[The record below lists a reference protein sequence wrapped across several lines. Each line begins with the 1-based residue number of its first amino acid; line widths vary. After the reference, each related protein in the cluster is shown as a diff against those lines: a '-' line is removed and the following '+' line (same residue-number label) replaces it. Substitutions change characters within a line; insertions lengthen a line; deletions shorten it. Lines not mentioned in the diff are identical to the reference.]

1 MHVGRDTALR
11 IEDYLDADGHIAL
24 PGGITLL
31 SFLDRNIAQWAHSP
45 AFRYLD
51 YTHDDQ
57 ARVVELTWSQLGSR
71 LRAVGARLPIRQR
84 QCRQRVVEPAA
95 TPADDHDVVGALH
108 PGPRDRFL
116 QV

>member
-71 LRAVGARLPIRQR
+71 LRAVGARLQQVTQPGD
-84 QCRQRVVEPAA
+84 RVLLTGDHPALGVEGAA
-95 TPADDHDVVGALH
+95 PFINHLGGL
-108 PGPRDRFL
+108 G
-116 QV
+116 